1 MFNIIEIC
9 KKKDKNGRRRFKMI
23 LHEIFSDDCLGK
35 DGLGTKYQGN
45 GITWI
50 EKYCNNALSTIQGM
64 SIRVQFLD
72 DERTQIFG
80 HGATDLTGTKVDGL
94 PLFEDATV
102 VGHFEKGYITDID
115 IDGVTKRVCMGEGIL
130 DEMCYPNFVHWLEDK
145 IKDEESVFGSI
156 EIFKKSGN
164 KGIVY
169 LNGHTGDEFGRVP
182 TEFMY
187 SGFALLDCCS
197 PADKSS
203 RLMELNS
210 KKTEVNKMDG
220 NTINQITETIKSSVN
235 EIMNKSSSYETK
247 ISELNSIVE
256 KKDEEISTLNQNI
269 AELTTAL
276 EKVMKEQES
285 MWAEREAIEKE
296 LGELRAAKRIAELNT
311 ALNQFTDDEKNAAK
325 ESIDKFY
332 SDPVNCGIEI
342 NSIVESIKIH
352 SYDTSKAKATRTVE
366 SEKTTEINSYKNDFM
381 SESIFGGMDMPMS
394 EKTDSLNIEGL
405 FN

>member
-1 MFNIIEIC
+1 MLNTIEIC
-9 KKKDKNGRRRFKMI
+9 KKQDKNGRRRFKMV
-23 LHEIFSDDCLGK
+23 LHEVFSDDCVGE
-35 DGLGTKYQGN
+35 DGLGTAYQDN

-50 EKYCNNALSTIQGM
+50 EQYCQSALNTISGM

-102 VGHFEKGYITDID
+102 VGHFEKGYITDIN
-115 IDGVTKRVCMGEGIL
+115 IDDVPKKVCVGEGIL
-130 DEMCYPNFVHWLEDK
+130 DEMCYPNFVHWLEEK

-169 LNGHTGDEFGRVP
+169 LNGHAGDEFGRVP
-182 TEFMY
+182 TEFIY
-187 SGFALLDCCS
+187 SGFAMLDCCS

-210 KKTEVNKMDG
+210 KKTEVNKMDEK
-220 NTINQITETIKSSVN
+220 TINQITETIKSGVT
-235 EIMNKSSSYETK
+235 EVIDKSSSYETK

-256 KKDEEISTLNQNI
+256 KKNEEISTLNQNI
-269 AELTTAL
+269 ADLTAAL
-276 EKVMKEQES
+276 EKLRNEQES
-285 MWAEREAIEKE
+285 MWNERNVIEKE

-311 ALNQFTDDEKNAAK
+311 ALEQFTDYEKNMAK
-325 ESIDKFY
+325 ESIDKFC
-332 SDPVNCGIEI
+332 SDPNCGIEI

-352 SYDTSKAKATRTVE
+352 SYDASKAKPVRGTE
-366 SEKTTEINSYKNDFM
+366 SENITEINSRQNDFTA
-381 SESIFGGMDMPMS
+381 EAIFGGMDMPVS
-394 EKTDSLNIEGL
+394 ESTDSINIDEL
-405 FN
+405 F

>member
-1 MFNIIEIC
+1 MFNTIEIC
-9 KKKDKNGRRRFKMI
+9 KKQDKNGRRRFKMV
-23 LHEIFSDDCLGK
+23 LHEVFSNDCVGE
-35 DGLGTKYQGN
+35 DGLGTIYQDN

-50 EKYCNNALSTIQGM
+50 EQYCKDALSTISGM

-115 IDGVTKRVCMGEGIL
+115 IDGVPKKVCMGEGIL

-156 EIFKKSGN
+156 EIFKKSEN

-182 TEFMY
+182 MEFIY
-187 SGFALLDCCS
+187 SGFAMLDCCS

-210 KKTEVNKMDG
+210 KKTEVEKMDEK
-220 NTINQITETIKSSVN
+220 TINQITDTIKSGIAES
-235 EIMNKSSSYETK
+235 MNKDEKYKTK

-269 AELTTAL
+269 ADLTAAL
-276 EKVMKEQES
+276 EKLQKEQS
-285 MWAEREAIEKE
+285 AMWAEREAIEKE

-311 ALNQFTDDEKNAAK
+311 ALDQFTDDEKNAAK
-325 ESIDKFY
+325 ESIDKFRE
-332 SDPVNCGIEI
+332 DPVNCGIEI

-352 SYDTSKAKATRTVE
+352 SYDASKSKTVARVA
-366 SEKTTEINSYKNDFM
+366 EINSMQNEF
-381 SESIFGGMDMPMS
+381 STESIFGGMDMPTS
-394 EKTDSLNIEGL
+394 ENTDSLNMNEL

>member
-1 MFNIIEIC
+1 MFNTIEIC
-9 KKKDKNGRRRFKMI
+9 EKKDKNGRRRFKMI
-23 LHEIFSDDCLGK
+23 LHEIFSDDCVGEN
-35 DGLGTKYQGN
+35 GLGTEYQDN

-50 EKYCNNALSTIQGM
+50 EKYCKNALSTISGM

-72 DERTQIFG
+72 DERSQIFG

-102 VGHFEKGYITDID
+102 VGHFEKGYITDAET
-115 IDGVTKRVCMGEGIL
+115 DGVTKRVCVGEGIL

-145 IKDEESVFGSI
+145 IKDNESVFGSI

-169 LNGHTGDEFGRVP
+169 LDEHSGDEFGRVP

-187 SGFALLDCCS
+187 SGFAILDCCP
-197 PADKSS
+197 PADKTSK
-203 RLMELNS
+203 LLELNS
-210 KKTEVNKMDG
+210 KKSEVEKMDEK
-220 NTINQITETIKSSVN
+220 TMNQITDTIKSGIAES
-235 EIMNKSSSYETK
+235 MNNDEKYKTK

-269 AELTTAL
+269 ADLTAAL
-276 EKVMKEQES
+276 EKLKNEQS
-285 MWAEREAIEKE
+285 AMWSEREVIERE

-311 ALNQFTDDEKNAAK
+311 ALEQFTDDEKSAAK
-325 ESIDKFY
+325 ESIDKFC

-352 SYDTSKAKATRTVE
+352 SYDAGKAKAVRTAE
-366 SEKTTEINSYKNDFM
+366 SENIAEINSMQNSFTA
-381 SESIFGGMDMPMS
+381 ESIFGGMDIPES
-394 EKTDSLNIEGL
+394 ESTESLDMKNL
-405 FN
+405 FC